1 MAVLHPSLP
10 LAPVVHR
17 QGLVTEMQVLE
28 RLKQALPDAYTLFH
42 SVDWMR
48 PQEGGTARG
57 EIDIAVLNQA
67 GDLLLIEVKG
77 GEVQFT
83 GKGIFKRYDQGVRNV
98 ASQVSLQYGSI
109 RGRLKDLHLNVAV
122 HQLLVL
128 PHMRVEGE
136 SAQWPRDR
144 IVDSDEYPD
153 LPHHIARLLGPGVW
167 NEQTHEAVLHFLA
180 NLFKVHLDVASVLRA
195 SEQTTSVLSA
205 GLATWVPRVHA
216 PEGIYRINA
225 TAGSGKTQLA
235 LTLLNAAAK
244 EGLRAAYLCFNSP
257 LATVMAARLHPTVQ
271 AETYH
276 HRARLIYETLTGSK
290 PDFSVEGVYDA
301 MSQAAAD
308 YLARPETETD
318 LDLLV
323 IDEMQDMKPS
333 WAQALLNRVKPG
345 GRSYLFEDTDQA
357 LYDDRESFAVHGEVT
372 ITCND
377 NARSPQAIVRQIN
390 ELRLT
395 REPVNGLNP
404 YVGSAAEPRVYLGEQ
419 QLRDHT
425 MAAVQECLSLGFE
438 LKDIAVLSWRGRGSS
453 TILSGPALGSWTLR
467 KASGQRDEDGQE
479 IMTAG
484 DLLCETVYRFKGQA
498 AGAVILTEVD
508 MSDTEPQ
515 TSDEIRARDN
525 AWHRL
530 YVGMTRAYAHLAMVI
545 SEPAARAIVKRVY
558 PDS

>member
-28 RLKQALPDAYTLFH
+28 RLQKALPDAYTLFH

-48 PQEGGTARG
+48 PQEGATARG
-57 EIDIAVLNQA
+57 EIDIAVVNQA

-109 RGRLKDLHLNVAV
+109 RGRLKALDLHVAV

-128 PHMRVEGE
+128 PHMKVEGE

-144 IVDSDEYPD
+144 IVDSSQYHD
-153 LPHHIARLLGPGVW
+153 LPHHIGRVLGPGEW
-167 NEQTHEAVLHFLA
+167 NEESHETVIRFLA

-205 GLATWVPRVHA
+205 GLATWVPRIHA

-235 LTLLNAAAK
+235 LTLLNSAAK
-244 EGLRAAYLCFNSP
+244 RGLRAAYFCFNSP
-257 LATVMAARLHPTVQ
+257 LAMVMSARVHPSVQ
-271 AETYH
+271 AETFH
-276 HRARLIYETLTGSK
+276 HRARLIYERVLGHK
-290 PDFSVEGVYDA
+290 PDFLAQGIYDV
-301 MSQAAAD
+301 MSQMAAEH
-308 YLARPETETD
+308 LARPDFAPD

-323 IDEMQDMKPS
+323 IDEMQDMKPA
-333 WAQALLNRVKPG
+333 WAQALLHRLKPG
-345 GRSYLFEDTDQA
+345 GQAYLFEDTDQA
-357 LYDDRESFAVHGEVT
+357 LYDDREFFEVQGEVT

-395 REPVNGLNP
+395 QEPVNGLNP
-404 YVGSAAEPRVYLGEQ
+404 YVGSTAEPRIYCDDA
-419 QLRDHT
+419 QLREHT
-425 MAAVQECLSLGFE
+425 IAAVQECLDLGFS
-438 LKDIAVLSWRGRGSS
+438 LNDIALLSYRGRETS
-453 TILSGPALGSWTLR
+453 TLLKEPRLGPWTLR
-467 KASGQRDEDGQE
+467 KPSGQRDEDGQE
-479 IMTAG
+479 LMTQG
-484 DLLCETVYRFKGQA
+484 DLLWETVHRFKGQA

-508 MSDTEPQ
+508 IEGGEPETPEQ
-515 TSDEIRARDN
+515 ERKRANR
-525 AWHRL
+525 WHRL
-530 YVGMTRAYAHLAMVI
+530 YVGMTRAHAHLALVV
-545 SEPAARAIVKRVY
+545 SESAARAMAQRIG
-558 PDS
+558 

>member
-28 RLKQALPDAYTLFH
+28 RLQKTLPDAYTLFH

-48 PQEGGTARG
+48 PQEGATARG
-57 EIDIAVLNQA
+57 EIDIAVVNQA
-67 GDLLLIEVKG
+67 GDLLLMEVKG

-83 GKGIFKRYDQGVRNV
+83 GQGIFKRYDQGVRNV

-109 RGRLKDLHLNVAV
+109 KGRLKDLQLHVAV

-144 IVDSDEYPD
+144 IVDSDEFPH
-153 LPHHIARLLGPGVW
+153 LPQHIARVLGPGLW
-167 NEQTHEAVLHFLA
+167 DEQAHEAVVRFLA

-195 SEQTTSVLSA
+195 TEQTTSVLSA
-205 GLATWVPRVHA
+205 GLATWVPRIHA

-244 EGLRAAYLCFNSP
+244 DRLRSAYLCFNSP
-257 LATVMAARLHPTVQ
+257 LALLMESRVHPSVQ
-271 AETYH
+271 AETFH
-276 HRARLIYETLTGSK
+276 HRARLIYEGPLGHR
-290 PDFSVEGVYDA
+290 PDFSDPGIWDA
-301 MSQAAAD
+301 MSLAAAQ
-308 YLARPETETD
+308 YLAHPQTEPD

-323 IDEMQDMKPS
+323 IDEMQDMAPG
-333 WAQALLNRVKPG
+333 WAQALLHRIKPG
-345 GRSYLFEDTDQA
+345 GRAYLFEDTDQA
-357 LYDDRESFAVHGEVT
+357 LYDDRESFEVKGEVT

-395 REPVNGLNP
+395 RDPVNGLNP
-404 YVGSAAEPRVYLGEQ
+404 YAGSTAEPRIYRSDAE
-419 QLRDHT
+419 LREHT
-425 MAAVQECLSLGFE
+425 VAAVRECLSLGFG
-438 LKDIAVLSWRGRGSS
+438 LQDIAVLTWRGRESS
-453 TILSGPALGSWTLR
+453 RILSESALGPWTLR

-479 IMTAG
+479 RMTEG
-484 DLLCETVYRFKGQA
+484 QLLCETVYRFKGQA

-508 MSDTEPQ
+508 IESDEPQ
-515 TSDEIRARDN
+515 TPEQVRTRANR
-525 AWHRL
+525 WHRL
-530 YVGMTRAYAHLAMVI
+530 YVGMTRAHAHLAMVI
-545 SEPAARAIVKRVY
+545 SESAGRAIVQRIG
-558 PDS
+558 